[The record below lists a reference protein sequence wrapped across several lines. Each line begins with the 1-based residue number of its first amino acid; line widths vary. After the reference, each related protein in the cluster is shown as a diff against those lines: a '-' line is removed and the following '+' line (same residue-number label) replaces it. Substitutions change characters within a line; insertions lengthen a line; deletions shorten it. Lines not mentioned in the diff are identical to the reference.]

1 MPDHISHLFGDLLK
15 KHNLKHIRFHDLRH
29 SCASLLLANDFQ
41 MYDVKEWLGHSGIQI
56 TIDIYG
62 HLDTKR
68 KNKAQE
74 SIQNSVNVRSFL
86 PDSAGDMAV

>member
-1 MPDHISHLFGDLLK
+1 MKLNNIKIGF
-15 KHNLKHIRFHDLRH
+15 
-29 SCASLLLANDFQ
+29 
-41 MYDVKEWLGHSGIQI
+41 
-56 TIDIYG
+56 TIDTYG

-74 SIQNSVNVRSFL
+74 SIQKSVNVRSFL